1 MLEPHELP
9 VNLGVFHNDPVLKL
23 WSSGQ
28 NDGALFISKNVI
40 NFYPTYVKMVVFQVY
55 VQSSFA
61 RSVAVKRS
69 LAKI

>member
-1 MLEPHELP
+1 MLEPYELP

-23 WSSGQ
+23 SSGQ